1 MENAMKCNHCGTKVS
16 GGSAFCVSCRR
27 PLVGYAVGQV
37 STPAVVGVTNAR
49 SAAVSGSEFAGFWLR
64 FAAALIDGI
73 ILSLALGVVASLL
86 AIAHLQPVA
95 FTKLGGGADH
105 DAVMKIYG
113 QAGLVQ
119 LLVFFVVSSWLYF
132 AFSESS
138 SAQGT
143 PGKLLIGLYVADSEG
158 NRPSFLRASGRF
170 STGRLLAHIPGIGA
184 IYFLVDCICAGVT
197 PRKQAVHDMITGC
210 LVLKRA
216 RLDA

>member
-1 MENAMKCNHCGTKVS
+1 MKCSHRGAKVS
-16 GGSAFCVSCRR
+16 GGSAFCGSCRR
-27 PLVGYAVGQV
+27 PLVGYAVGQASATV
-37 STPAVVGVTNAR
+37 ASGAPGVAALAVAGP
-49 SAAVSGSEFAGFWLR
+49 EFAGFWLR
-64 FAAALIDGI
+64 FAAALIDWI
-73 ILSLALGVVASLL
+73 ILALALGVVASFL
-86 AIAHLQPVA
+86 AITHLQPVA

-119 LLVFFVVSSWLYF
+119 LLVFFVLASWLYF

-143 PGKLLIGLYVADSEG
+143 PGKRLIGLYVADADG

-170 STGRLLAHIPGIGA
+170 SAGRLIAHIPGIGA